1 MLRKHVFI
9 GADSAGAEL
18 KQLLSAHMTEAGY
31 DVTDCGTHGE
41 NPSHYPHYAHA
52 VASEV
57 AKDPDGVFGILI
69 CGTGI
74 GMSIAAN
81 KHRKVRAALCSETY
95 SARFTR
101 MHNDANVLCLGARVI
116 GPGLAVDIADI
127 FLATPFES
135 GGRHE
140 DRVRMI
146 TDIENGSL

>member
-1 MLRKHVFI
+1 MGR
-9 GADSAGAEL
+9 DS
-18 KQLLSAHMTEAGY
+18 Y
-31 DVTDCGTHGE
+31 DDMVSPDRQRRGRGTNRITGLI
-41 NPSHYPHYAHA
+41 
-52 VASEV
+52 V
-57 AKDPDGVFGILI
+57 VFGILI